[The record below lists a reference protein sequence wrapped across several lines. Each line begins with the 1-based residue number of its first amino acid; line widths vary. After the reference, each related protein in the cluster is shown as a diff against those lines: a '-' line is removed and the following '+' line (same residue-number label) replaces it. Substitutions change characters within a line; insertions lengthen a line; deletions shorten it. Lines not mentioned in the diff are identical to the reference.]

1 MKNNTQECYNKSIE
15 LLKTNSTK
23 FGILASGKSSK
34 AKGRSY
40 RSVFGRDA
48 SISSMGMVL
57 SKDKELIRYARL
69 SLETLAKYQSNKG
82 QVAFWVKPEKN
93 QADFYYLGSIDSTL
107 WWLIAIKF
115 FDKNTKNNLSKK
127 FSKQIEKAINWLEC
141 QEHPQFFLL
150 SQNEASDWADLMP
163 RTGFVLYTNTLWYWV
178 KSMYDLADKDK
189 TKEYFNY
196 IFDANSV
203 PSKKVLKENTRLEKI
218 LSHIKANKKDP
229 SYLSFVN
236 YTFYGTEGDVF
247 ANILACLVGLADDH
261 KTLEIMDY
269 LLSQNAN
276 KPYPVRTT
284 LRPISRKD
292 SIWRPYMSH
301 LKLNKQYE
309 YHNGGIWP
317 FIGGFW
323 VMLLSI
329 FNQEIASEEL
339 ENLARLNKQ
348 NNWQFNE
355 WFHGKNGQ
363 AMGMPGQSWNA
374 AMYIVAYHSINN

>member
-1 MKNNTQECYNKSIE
+1 MKEYTKEAYIKSIE
-15 LLKTNSTK
+15 LLKANSTK
-23 FGILASGKSSK
+23 FGILASANSPK

-57 SKDKELIRYARL
+57 SKDKKLISYARL
-69 SLETLAKYQSNKG
+69 SLETLAKYQAKNG
-82 QVAFWVKPEKN
+82 QIAFWVKPEKK
-93 QADFYYLGSIDSTL
+93 QSDFYYLGSIDSTL

-115 FDKNTKNNLSKK
+115 FDKNTKSNLSKRYK
-127 FSKQIEKAINWLEC
+127 KQIDKAIKWLEC

-150 SQNEASDWADLMP
+150 TQNEASDWADLMP
-163 RTGFVLYTNTLWYWV
+163 RTGFVLYTNALWYWV
-178 KSMYDLADKDK
+178 KSMYSLDDLDK

-196 IFDANSV
+196 IFDRNII
-203 PSKKVLKENTRLEKI
+203 PSKKTLKDNTRLEKI
-218 LSHIKANKKDP
+218 LSHIKKDKKDP

-247 ANILACLVGLADDH
+247 GNILACLVGLADDQ
-261 KTLEIMDY
+261 KTLEIIDY

-276 KPYPVRTT
+276 KPYPIKSI
-284 LRPISRKD
+284 LKPISRKD
-292 SIWRPYMSH
+292 NIWRPYMSH
-301 LKLNKQYE
+301 LNLNKQYE

-329 FNQEIASEEL
+329 FDQEIASEAL
-339 ENLARLNKQ
+339 GNLANLNKK

-355 WFHGKNGQ
+355 WFNAKNGQ
-363 AMGMPGQSWNA
+363 AMGMPKQSWNA
-374 AMYIVAYHSINN
+374 AMYILAYKALNN